1 MEIDV
6 LYLMTD
12 LSGIVSN
19 VLGEVVVVFLIQVK
33 YMFDMHAGVYGSVYY
48 PCLFVLDVLFL
59 FL

>member
-1 MEIDV
+1 MEIDI

-19 VLGEVVVVFLIQVK
+19 VLGEVVVFLIQVK
-33 YMFDMHAGVYGSVYY
+33 YMFDMHAGAYGSVYY

-59 FL
+59 FV